1 MVCTTNKPESD
12 QDFLTSPIWYNP
24 LISKERLYI
33 LQWYDNG
40 IQTVGDFIQD
50 DEDNSTN

>member
-1 MVCTTNKPESD
+1 MPESD

-33 LQWYDNG
+33 PQWYDNG

-50 DEDNSTN
+50 NRIMLQTDITKK